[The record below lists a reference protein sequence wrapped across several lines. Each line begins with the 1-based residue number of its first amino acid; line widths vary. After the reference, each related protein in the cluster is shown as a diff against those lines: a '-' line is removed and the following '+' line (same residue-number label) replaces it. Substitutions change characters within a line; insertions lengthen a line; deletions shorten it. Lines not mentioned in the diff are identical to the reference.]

1 MKRPRFA
8 AKPFSLSQI
17 DMDAWPRCL
26 ERLEA
31 EYPVEDVH
39 MWLKPLQ
46 ARRQDRLTVL
56 YAPNAFVRDEVQ
68 VRYLPRI
75 RELLAHFG
83 DSGDVALEIGSL
95 PRAEAP
101 LHKATGGVAA
111 ATASLPAFEG
121 NVDSHYSFDNFV
133 EGRSNQLGRAAAW
146 QAAQKPGDRA
156 HNPLLLYG
164 GTGLGKTHLMFA
176 AGNEMRRLNP
186 GARVLYLRSNE
197 FYNAF
202 FRSLQDKTADQFKRQ
217 FQQIDALLID
227 DIQFFAGKDRT
238 QEEFFHTF
246 NALFDSRQQI
256 IMTCDRYPREV
267 EGLEPRLKSR
277 LSWGLSVAI
286 DPPDFETR
294 AAIVLSKAQERGIR
308 VPDEVAF
315 LLAKKM
321 RSNVRDL
328 EGALN
333 TLAAQANFSGRVIT
347 VEFAQET
354 LRDLLRAQQQ
364 AIGIANIQKT
374 VADYYGLQI
383 KDLLSKRRTRS
394 LARPRQVAMAL
405 AKELTEH
412 SLPEIGDAF
421 AGRDH
426 TTVLHACRQIRTLME
441 ADAKLRED
449 WDKLIRKLS
458 E

>member
-1 MKRPRFA
+1 
-8 AKPFSLSQI
+8 
-17 DMDAWPRCL
+17 MDVWPRCL

-31 EYPVEDVH
+31 ELPVEEVQT
-39 MWLKPLQ
+39 WLKPLQ
-46 ARRQDRLTVL
+46 ARSRDGGTVL
-56 YAPNAFVRDEVQ
+56 YAPNAFVRDEV
-68 VRYLPRI
+68 VARYLPRI
-75 RELLAHFG
+75 SELLGHFAG
-83 DSGDVALEIGSL
+83 STTVTLEIGSV
-95 PRAEAP
+95 PKPAVAP
-101 LHKATGGVAA
+101 AAPAAFPGATSSPAMPAARVVAND
-111 ATASLPAFEG
+111 FNG
-121 NVDSHYSFDNFV
+121 NLDSHYTFDNFV

-146 QAAQKPGDRA
+146 QAAQKPGDRS

-176 AGNEMRRLNP
+176 AGNEMRRINP
-186 GARVLYLRSNE
+186 GARILYLRSE
-197 FYNAF
+197 QFYNAF
-202 FRSLQDKTADQFKRQ
+202 FRSIQEKSSDQFKRQ

-267 EGLEPRLKSR
+267 DGLEPRLKSR
-277 LSWGLSVAI
+277 LAWGLSVAI

-294 AAIVLSKAQERGIR
+294 AAIVLSKARERGSHI
-308 VPDEVAF
+308 PDEVAF

-333 TLAAQANFSGRVIT
+333 TLAARANFTGRAIT

-364 AIGIANIQKT
+364 AIGIANIQKA

-426 TTVLHACRQIRTLME
+426 TTVLHACRQIKSLIE
-441 ADAKLRED
+441 SDGKLRED

>member
-1 MKRPRFA
+1 
-8 AKPFSLSQI
+8 
-17 DMDAWPRCL
+17 MDAWPRCL

-31 EYPVEDVH
+31 EFPAEDVH
-39 MWLKPLQ
+39 TWLKPLQ
-46 ARRQDRLTVL
+46 AEERADSVVL
-56 YAPNAFVRDEVQ
+56 YAPNAFIVEQVRD
-68 VRYLPRI
+68 RYLPRI
-75 RELLAHFG
+75 RELARHFAG
-83 DSGDVALEIGSL
+83 LNVALEIGSR
-95 PRAEAP
+95 PRAAEPPKPAP
-101 LHKATGGVAA
+101 AA
-111 ATASLPAFEG
+111 MATASARPAPVPAEPFNGNLDPHYTFE
-121 NVDSHYSFDNFV
+121 NFV

-186 GARVLYLRSNE
+186 GARVLYLRSE
-197 FYNAF
+197 QFYNAF
-202 FRSLQDKTADQFKRQ
+202 FRSLQEKTADQFKRQ

-267 EGLEPRLKSR
+267 DGLEPRLKSR
-277 LSWGLSVAI
+277 LAWGLSVAI

-294 AAIVLSKAQERGIR
+294 AAIVLAKARERGAEI
-308 VPDEVAF
+308 PDEVAF

-333 TLAAQANFSGRVIT
+333 TLAARANFTGRAISI
-347 VEFAQET
+347 EFAQET

-364 AIGIANIQKT
+364 AIGIPNIQKT
-374 VADYYGLQI
+374 VADYYGLQV

-405 AKELTEH
+405 TKELTEH

-426 TTVLHACRQIRTLME
+426 TTVLHACRQIRSLME
-441 ADAKLRED
+441 TDGKLRED